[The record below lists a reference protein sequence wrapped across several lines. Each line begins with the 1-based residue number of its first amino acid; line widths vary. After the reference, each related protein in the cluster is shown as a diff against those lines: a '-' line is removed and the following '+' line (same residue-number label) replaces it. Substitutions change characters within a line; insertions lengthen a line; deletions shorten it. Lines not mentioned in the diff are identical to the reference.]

1 MRYEEMNLPEPLRR
15 AVERMGFDEMT
26 QVQELAIPP
35 MCEGFDLIA
44 KAPTGTGKTC
54 AFGIPL
60 LMGLDT
66 EKTQPQAVVLAPT
79 RELAQQIA
87 AELRE
92 LAHFMPAV
100 RIACLY
106 GGGDMRRQTERL
118 KKGVQLVVATP
129 GRLMDHIKRGN
140 LRTDAVTDV
149 VLDEADEMLNMGFY
163 KDVVKILDT
172 LKARCRLAMFSATIS
187 REVMDIGWLYQRD
200 AKEITVQAQ
209 AQSAPQITQYRIL
222 TTGRNKLPDVTA
234 ILSQKERRRVMI
246 FCNTKYT
253 SEMVAGQLADLG
265 YAAAC
270 LNGDMAQGERNRV
283 MNAFREGGVKIL
295 AATDVAAR
303 GIDVAEVDAVI
314 NYDVPTSNEYY
325 THRIG
330 RTGRARR
337 VGESFLL
344 YMNEE
349 RLRVRDMLRYTKSTA
364 TEMTVT
370 ADGELVTVEGQA

>member
-172 LKARCRLAMFSATIS
+172 LKARRRLAMFSATIS

-253 SEMVAGQLADLG
+253 SEMVAGQLAGLG

-314 NYDVPTSNEYY
+314 NYDVPTSNEY
-325 THRIG
+325 
-330 RTGRARR
+330 
-337 VGESFLL
+337 
-344 YMNEE
+344 
-349 RLRVRDMLRYTKSTA
+349 
-364 TEMTVT
+364 
-370 ADGELVTVEGQA
+370 

>member
-1 MRYEEMNLPEPLRR
+1 
-15 AVERMGFDEMT
+15 
-26 QVQELAIPP
+26 
-35 MCEGFDLIA
+35 
-44 KAPTGTGKTC
+44 
-54 AFGIPL
+54 
-60 LMGLDT
+60 
-66 EKTQPQAVVLAPT
+66 
-79 RELAQQIA
+79 
-87 AELRE
+87 
-92 LAHFMPAV
+92 
-100 RIACLY
+100 
-106 GGGDMRRQTERL
+106 
-118 KKGVQLVVATP
+118 
-129 GRLMDHIKRGN
+129 MDHIKRGN
-140 LRTDAVTDV
+140 LRTDAITDV

-172 LKARCRLAMFSATIS
+172 LKARRRLAMFSATIS

-200 AKEITVQAQ
+200 AKEITVQAE

-253 SEMVAGQLADLG
+253 SEMVAGQLAGLG

-295 AATDVAAR
+295 VATDVAAR

-370 ADGELVTVEGQA
+370 ADGQLTEAEVQA

>member
-172 LKARCRLAMFSATIS
+172 LKARRRLAMFSATIS

-222 TTGRNKLPDVTA
+222 TTGRNK
-234 ILSQKERRRVMI
+234 
-246 FCNTKYT
+246 
-253 SEMVAGQLADLG
+253 
-265 YAAAC
+265 
-270 LNGDMAQGERNRV
+270 
-283 MNAFREGGVKIL
+283 
-295 AATDVAAR
+295 
-303 GIDVAEVDAVI
+303 
-314 NYDVPTSNEYY
+314 
-325 THRIG
+325 IG
-330 RTGRARR
+330 RASCRER
-337 VGESFLL
+337 V
-344 YMNEE
+344 
-349 RLRVRDMLRYTKSTA
+349 
-364 TEMTVT
+364 
-370 ADGELVTVEGQA
+370 